1 MEVKELHFGHR
12 RVCLYQLVKGAAP
25 LVYSIDYHENGQLL
39 LEACRQVGCDG
50 FNLVTISGLHW
61 NQELSPWPV
70 DTVVSKDDNFSGGA
84 PQWLPLLTD
93 EVVPQVERLLDAPP
107 TWRMLAGYSLAGL
120 FAVWTAFQCD
130 LFTRILSAS
139 GSMWYPGWLEYA
151 KEHETAA
158 PLQGIYLSV
167 GDKES
172 TSRNAVLQTVGERT
186 RAMADLMAVVVPLG
200 HAFGRIGCFF
210 NGCCY
215 GKQTDSAF
223 GVSFPAMSPAWCEQ
237 VREHLISS
245 TADKALPVLPTQLF
259 EAAGCLVIFA
269 IVLAVYL
276 KSNCPA
282 SEGSPAA
289 KKAAGISAAVYLA
302 SYGVLRFLL
311 ELLRGDP
318 RAAVLGLSI
327 GQAISL
333 GVFVVGLVFAIAA
346 YRRRR

>member
-1 MEVKELHFGHR
+1 MEVKELQFGHR
-12 RVCLYQLVKGAAP
+12 KVCLYQLVEGPAP

-39 LEACRQVGCDG
+39 LEACRQVGCSG

-120 FAVWTAFQCD
+120 FAVWTAYWCD

-151 KEHETAA
+151 KEHETVA

-186 RAMADLMAVVVPLG
+186 RAMADLMAERGIPSKFELNPGNHFKNPPL
-200 HAFGRIGCFF
+200 R
-210 NGCCY
+210 
-215 GKQTDSAF
+215 
-223 GVSFPAMSPAWCEQ
+223 V
-237 VREHLISS
+237 
-245 TADKALPVLPTQLF
+245 
-259 EAAGCLVIFA
+259 
-269 IVLAVYL
+269 
-276 KSNCPA
+276 
-282 SEGSPAA
+282 A
-289 KKAAGISAAVYLA
+289 KGINW
-302 SYGVLRFLL
+302 LL
-311 ELLRGDP
+311 HNDND
-318 RAAVLGLSI
+318 
-327 GQAISL
+327 
-333 GVFVVGLVFAIAA
+333 
-346 YRRRR
+346 